1 MNQPELVLQRPIV
14 TVDSPAPSPFLPGTK
29 IQYALD
35 STSLG
40 YFKTCPRLYYYTI
53 ILGWQPKGESVHLL
67 FGRLYHEALHLYD
80 IHRLEH
86 YSHDD
91 AVYQVVLWLCANR
104 EGYPDV
110 SEEKPSIRAKSFE
123 ALLRTTIWYLDRYPT
138 EKDPAKTLTLEN
150 GKPACE
156 LSFRF
161 ELDWGPTR
169 TKLIGKQFWDSDNQE
184 VVIEPTEVTE
194 TIQPYI
200 LCGHLDR
207 VVEFAGHPFVMD
219 RKTTSAVGPKYFDQW
234 APHNQMSLYTI
245 AGQIVLGA
253 PVRGVII
260 DAAEV
265 KEETRN
271 HPAYSEFFRG
281 FTYRTKEQNEEWLAD
296 LHYWTAQM
304 ETSATLDE
312 WPMNDLSC
320 DKYGGCKFRE
330 VCSKSPSVR
339 ESFLKSQFERAEPW
353 NPLKVR

>member
-1 MNQPELVLQRPIV
+1 MTENE
-14 TVDSPAPSPFLPGTK
+14 TPAPSPFLPGTK

-40 YFKTCPRLYYYTI
+40 YFKTCPRLYYYTM
-53 ILGWQPKGESVHLL
+53 ILGWQPKGESIHLK
-67 FGRLYHEALHLYD
+67 FGLLYHEALQIYD
-80 IHRLEH
+80 LHRVQDFDHEE
-86 YSHDD
+86 S
-91 AVYQVVLWLCANR
+91 VFQVVKWLCTHA

-110 SEEKPSIRAKSFE
+110 SEAKASERAKSFE
-123 ALLRTTIWYLDRYPT
+123 GLLRTVIWYLDRYPA
-138 EKDPAKTLTLEN
+138 EKDPAKTMTLAN

-156 LSFRF
+156 LSFKF
-161 ELDWGPTR
+161 ELDWAP
-169 TKLIGKQFWDSDNQE
+169 QAS
-184 VVIEPTEVTE
+184 IEKDIPHGFPAG
-194 TIQPYI
+194 QPYL

-281 FTYRTKEQNEEWLAD
+281 FTYRTKDQNEEWLHE
-296 LHYWTAQM
+296 LRYWTVQM
-304 ETSATLDE
+304 EQCAAMDY

-320 DKYGGCKFRE
+320 DKYGGCKFRD

-339 ESFLKSQFERAEPW
+339 DAFLKSQFEKAEPW
-353 NPLKVR
+353 NPLKPR

>member
-1 MNQPELVLQRPIV
+1 MNQPELVLQRP
-14 TVDSPAPSPFLPGTK
+14 TAPVDSPAPSPFLPGTK

-53 ILGWQPKGESVHLL
+53 ILGWQPKGQSIHLL
-67 FGRLYHEALHLYD
+67 FGQLYHEALHIYD
-80 IHRLEH
+80 IHRTQE

-91 AVYQVVLWLCANR
+91 AVYQVVLWLCSNR
-104 EGYPDV
+104 GDYPDV
-110 SEEKPSIRAKSFE
+110 SEAKPSERAKSFE
-123 ALLRTTIWYLDRYPT
+123 ALLRTVIWYLDRYPT

-161 ELDWGPTR
+161 ELDWGPN
-169 TKLIGKQFWDSDNQE
+169 SDWS
-184 VVIEPTEVTE
+184 TGSG
-194 TIQPYI
+194 QPYI

-281 FTYRTKEQNEEWLAD
+281 FTYRTKEQNEEWLED
-296 LHYWTAQM
+296 LRGWTTEM
-304 ETSATLDE
+304 ETAATNNY
-312 WPMNDLSC
+312 WRMNDLSC

-339 ESFLKSQFERAEPW
+339 ESFLKSQFERSEPW